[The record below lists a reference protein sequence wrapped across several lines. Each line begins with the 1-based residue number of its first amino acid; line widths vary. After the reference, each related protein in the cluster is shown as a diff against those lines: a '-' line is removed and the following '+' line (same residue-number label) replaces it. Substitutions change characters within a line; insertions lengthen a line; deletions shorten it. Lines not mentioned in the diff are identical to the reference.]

1 MIKLEIRSIETG
13 LLVRSFEGKC
23 IVVDDV
29 QMSMT
34 LHNESTGKQIHLP
47 FNPPQGYYYVT
58 EKIDGL

>member
-1 MIKLEIRSIETG
+1 MIRLEIRNIETG

-23 IVVDDV
+23 IVDDV

-47 FNPPQGYYYVT
+47 FNPHQGYYYVT
-58 EKIDGL
+58 ETIDGL